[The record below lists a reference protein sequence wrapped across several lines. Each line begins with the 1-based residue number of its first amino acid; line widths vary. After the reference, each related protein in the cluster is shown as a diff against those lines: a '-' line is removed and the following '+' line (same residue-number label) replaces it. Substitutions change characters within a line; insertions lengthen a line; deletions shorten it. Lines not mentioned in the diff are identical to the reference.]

1 MNIENWKSI
10 VIDELQNLEKII
22 LEFKIIKIVD
32 CQDFGFYIVYK
43 NIKYN
48 NFGFEFIENPY
59 RQHVYALSL

>member
-43 NIKYN
+43 NNSFIFKIGKY
-48 NFGFEFIENPY
+48 GK
-59 RQHVYALSL
+59 L

>member
-32 CQDFGFYIVYK
+32 C
-43 NIKYN
+43 
-48 NFGFEFIENPY
+48 
-59 RQHVYALSL
+59 